1 MAKPY
6 SLDLRERVVAA
17 VDAGESCRAVAERF
31 AVSVSSVVK
40 WAQRQRATGSAAAL
54 PMGGRRRFAL
64 ADERD
69 WVLARLAE
77 APDIT
82 LRALARELT
91 ERGVVVSYFAVWHF
105 CAREGLTF
113 KKNAARKRAGPPRR
127 GAKARTL
134 APPSRQ
140 A

>member
-17 VDAGESCRAVAERF
+17 VAAGESCRAVAKRF

-40 WAQRQRATGSAAAL
+40 WARRQRVTGSAAAA
-54 PMGGRRRFAL
+54 PMGGRRPFAL
-64 ADERD
+64 ARERD
-69 WVLARLAE
+69 WVLQRLTE

-82 LRALARELT
+82 LRALAAELA

-105 CAREGLTF
+105 CAREGFSF
-113 KKNAARKRAGPPRR
+113 KKNPARGRAGSPRR
-127 GAKARTL
+127 GAKTRAL
-134 APPSRQ
+134 AAPSRQ

>member
-6 SLDLRERVVAA
+6 SLDLRTRVVAA
-17 VDAGESCRAVAERF
+17 VQDGDSCRAAAERF

-40 WAQRQRATGSAAAL
+40 WSQRQRATGSAAAL
-54 PMGGRRRFAL
+54 PMGGRRPFAL

-69 WVLARLAE
+69 WVLKRLAE
-77 APDIT
+77 APDLT
-82 LRALARELT
+82 LRALAAELA

-105 CAREGLTF
+105 CRRAGLTF
-113 KKNAARKRAGPPRR
+113 KKNPARGRAGSPRR
-127 GAKARTL
+127 GAKARPL
-134 APPSRQ
+134 AASSRQ

>member
-6 SLDLRERVVAA
+6 SLDLRVRVAA
-17 VDAGESCRAVAERF
+17 IAAGESCRAVAERF
-31 AVSVSSVVK
+31 DVSVSSVVK

-54 PMGGRRRFAL
+54 PMGGRRPFAL
-64 ADERD
+64 ADERAF
-69 WVLARLAE
+69 VLARLNE

-82 LRALARELT
+82 LRALARELA

-105 CAREGLTF
+105 CAREGFSF
-113 KKNAARKRAGPPRR
+113 KKNPARQRTRSPRR
-127 GAKARTL
+127 GAQTRPL
-134 APPSRQ
+134 AASSRQ